1 MYEYFDKKE
10 MEREWVKKND
20 RSEKLVTY
28 HTRAQASYDPEE
40 LELCN
45 ELNRATDIRY
55 LTELLHNGDMRAFYS
70 VADRVLRVKPANP
83 VVMKITT
90 DNGDIVDDRDEVDR
104 HIKDYFEAI
113 YRAPDEWANRMEG
126 IEEQKEPN

>member
-1 MYEYFDKKE
+1 M
-10 MEREWVKKND
+10 
-20 RSEKLVTY
+20 TY
-28 HTRAQASYDPEE
+28 HTRSQASYDPEE
-40 LELCN
+40 TKLCN

-70 VADRVLRVKPANP
+70 VADRVLRVKPASP

-113 YRAPDEWANRMEG
+113 YKAPDDWANRMEG
-126 IEEQKEPN
+126 IEEQKETNQLLYFNQNEVD

>member
-1 MYEYFDKKE
+1 M
-10 MEREWVKKND
+10 
-20 RSEKLVTY
+20 TY

-45 ELNRATDIRY
+45 ELNSATDIRY
-55 LTELLHNGDMRAFYS
+55 LTELLQNGDMRAFYS

-90 DNGDIVDDRDEVDR
+90 DNGDIVNDRDEVDR
-104 HIKDYFEAI
+104 QIKVYFEAI
-113 YRAPDEWANRMEG
+113 CKAPDDWANRMEG
-126 IEEQKEPN
+126 IKEQKVPNQLLYFNQNEVE